1 MWKVGI
7 WAENFMGAAVLVLQW
22 QRENYYKR
30 EMLNFPIPSFTLCQ
44 KKRYITNGIQPIF
57 KNFPWAERSGK

>member
-44 KKRYITNGIQPIF
+44 KKTLYHQWYSSDFQKI
-57 KNFPWAERSGK
+57 SLC